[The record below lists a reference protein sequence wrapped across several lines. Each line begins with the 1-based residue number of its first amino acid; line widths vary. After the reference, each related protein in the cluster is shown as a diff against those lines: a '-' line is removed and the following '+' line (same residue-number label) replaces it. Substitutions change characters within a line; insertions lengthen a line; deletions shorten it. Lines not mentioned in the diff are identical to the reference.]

1 MPKKEPKLFVGVK
14 ATSRKIFR
22 SGMTVETITLEDRYT
37 NLPLV
42 SIIVLNYNGKHHLK
56 TCLDSLLKTDYPNF
70 EIILVDNG
78 SSDGSVEFVAENY
91 PKVKI
96 LRLEKNIYTAG
107 GYMAGVLIA
116 SGKYVAVLNNDI
128 EVDEKWLK
136 PLVEALERMPWVAA
150 ADAKYKDFYQ
160 RNKFDRSAAT
170 GRWID
175 YFGNNYTRGAG
186 EPDLGQYDRPAYI
199 MGVLT
204 IFKRDVLL
212 KLGGFDTSYIYGYE
226 DIDIGWRIYLAGY
239 KVLYVP
245 QAVIYHKSGAS
256 TKDQRNAQRP
266 RPEFF
271 YLDKRNRLITL
282 IKNYSIPN
290 MLSALAVALLEYY
303 LSLWYFFLSRN
314 KVYGLQLVRA
324 ISYLF
329 RNLRKM
335 MKRRAL
341 TQQFRVRPDK
351 DIMKYMVPY
360 SGDIVRVLRNIF
372 SGTFK

>member
-1 MPKKEPKLFVGVK
+1 VLLPKKEPKLFVGVK

-22 SGMTVETITLEDRYT
+22 SGMTVETITLEDRST

-56 TCLDSLLKTDYPNF
+56 TCLDSLLRTDYLNF

-116 SGKYVAVLNNDI
+116 RGKYVAVLNNDI

-136 PLVEALERMPWVAA
+136 FLVEALERMPWVAA

-186 EPDLGQYDRPAYI
+186 KLDLGEYDKP
-199 MGVLT
+199 
-204 IFKRDVLL
+204 
-212 KLGGFDTSYIYGYE
+212 S
-226 DIDIGWRIYLAGY
+226 
-239 KVLYVP
+239 
-245 QAVIYHKSGAS
+245 
-256 TKDQRNAQRP
+256 
-266 RPEFF
+266 
-271 YLDKRNRLITL
+271 
-282 IKNYSIPN
+282 
-290 MLSALAVALLEYY
+290 
-303 LSLWYFFLSRN
+303 
-314 KVYGLQLVRA
+314 
-324 ISYLF
+324 
-329 RNLRKM
+329 
-335 MKRRAL
+335 
-341 TQQFRVRPDK
+341 
-351 DIMKYMVPY
+351 
-360 SGDIVRVLRNIF
+360 
-372 SGTFK
+372 